1 MGTTI
6 AIVTLWGV
14 PALPNPVG
22 LVRGAVGDAVRL
34 TLAGR
39 STRSADD
46 FVHQGSDPGLFGP
59 DSVTWQVHGTPAMI
73 IGGLR
78 ALFLQTL
85 HPLAL
90 AGVADHSNYRHD
102 PLGRLHRTSDFVGV
116 TTYGTTRR
124 AEEALATVRAVHQRV
139 QGTTPGGRPYSAL
152 DPHLICWVHVTE
164 VDSFLA
170 AHQRYATGPT
180 LTPEDADRYLAEMAR
195 IPVALGADPAEVP
208 RSVDELCA
216 FLDGIRPELRYG
228 AQARSAVRFLVVP
241 PLPLVT
247 RGPYGVV
254 AAAALGLLP
263 SWARRMLW
271 LPPVAVADPIVV
283 RPAAS
288 AMVRALEW
296 FLDPPPS
303 SPAARLN
310 ALADNAAHG

>member
-1 MGTTI
+1 M
-6 AIVTLWGV
+6 

-22 LVRGAVGDAVRL
+22 VLRDAVGDAVRL
-34 TLAGR
+34 TLAGP
-39 STRSADD
+39 STRSPDD
-46 FVHQGSDPGLFGP
+46 FVHRGSDPGLFGP

-85 HPLAL
+85 HPLAM

-116 TTYGTTRR
+116 TTYGTTER
-124 AEEALATVRAVHQRV
+124 AEEALAAVRAVHRRI

-170 AHQRYATGPT
+170 AHQRYATGPA
-180 LTPEDADRYLAEMAR
+180 LTPAQADRYVAEMAR
-195 IPVALGADPAEVP
+195 IPVALGADPDEVP
-208 RSVDELCA
+208 RSVEELQA
-216 FLDGIRPELRYG
+216 FLADVRPELRYG
-228 AQARSAVRFLVVP
+228 AQARSAIRFLVVP

-263 SWARRMLW
+263 PWARRMLW
-271 LPPVAVADPIVV
+271 LPPIAVADPLVA
-283 RPAAS
+283 RPAAA

-296 FLDPPPS
+296 LLDPPPAS
-303 SPAARLN
+303 AAATLS
-310 ALADNAAHG
+310 ALADEAATSR